1 MGNTDMNGIVNEN
14 KPSPGG
20 VCRLVIMEKGMVG

>member
-1 MGNTDMNGIVNEN
+1 MGNTDMHGIVNEN